1 MPAEHGV
8 AELHASFVVDRD
20 HNYAVRGLSVQS
32 TVLKRLFAKVLL
44 HYDPRRPAPL
54 ETELSMGDRVLMG
67 AGKTYSEVEFVMLPK
82 EEL

>member
-1 MPAEHGV
+1 
-8 AELHASFVVDRD
+8 
-20 HNYAVRGLSVQS
+20 VRGLSVQS

-67 AGKTYSEVEFVMLPK
+67 AGTTYSEVEFVMLPK